1 MSQSK
6 NILILMSGSI
16 AGYKVCSL
24 ISKLVQNNYNVKVAM
39 SASAQKFVGWAT
51 IEGLTGNLVHTD
63 TFEQGRAMEHIHL
76 ARWADLIL
84 VAPATANTIN
94 KMSQG
99 VGDDLLSTIFLAH
112 DFEKPFL
119 LAPAMNTK
127 MYLHPA
133 TQRSITELKS
143 MGVEILET
151 ASGVLACGEV
161 GYGRLLE
168 PELMYNEV
176 ISQMGTTAH
185 VTSKATNAKSYKVL
199 ITSGGTQE
207 PIDDVRVITNKST
220 GKTASSLA
228 DQFVNGG
235 FDVTYL
241 CAESAVRPLLTTQT
255 ETFVTYKDLDE
266 KLTSLLKNQYD
277 LIIHS
282 AAVSDYSV
290 ASSASGKIDSSA
302 DMIEIKLIK
311 NPKLID
317 KIKKL
322 SPQSHLVGFKLTS
335 QATDQTIQNKVNSL
349 FENANCDYVVHNDWK
364 QVHTAHH
371 VFNLY
376 SKNET
381 QKNLSLMDLSYALMT
396 ICNCEAIKN
405 PKKESL

>member
-1 MSQSK
+1 
-6 NILILMSGSI
+6 MSGSI

-24 ISKLVQNNYNVKVAM
+24 ISKLVQNNFKVKVAM
-39 SASAQKFVGWAT
+39 SASAQKFVGAAT
-51 IEGLTGNLVHTD
+51 IEGLTGNAVHTD
-63 TFEQGRAMEHIHL
+63 TFEPGLAMEHIHL

-94 KMSQG
+94 KMNQG

-133 TQRSITELKS
+133 TQKSIAGLKA

-168 PELMYNEV
+168 PDLMFNEV
-176 ISQMGTTAH
+176 VSRVNTTAS
-185 VTSKATNAKSYKVL
+185 VKPKASDKKSFKVL

-207 PIDDVRVITNKST
+207 PIDDVRVISNKST
-220 GKTASSLA
+220 GKTAASLA
-228 DQFVNGG
+228 DQFINGG

-241 CAESAVRPLLTTQT
+241 CAENAARPLLATQT
-255 ETFVTYKDLDE
+255 ETFVTYKDLDQQLT
-266 KLTSLLKNQYD
+266 KLLPNQYD

-290 ASSASGKIDSSA
+290 AQAANGKIDSSA
-302 DMIEIKLIK
+302 ETLEIKLIK

-322 SPQSHLVGFKLTS
+322 SPKSQLVGFKLTS
-335 QATDQTIQNKVNSL
+335 KASENDIQKKVNGL
-349 FENANCDYVVHNDWK
+349 FEKAQCDYVVHNDWG
-364 QVHTAHH
+364 QVHTPHH

-376 SKNET
+376 SKKDV
-381 QKNLSLMDLSYALMT
+381 QKNLSLTDLSYALISLSSDCVAMQST
-396 ICNCEAIKN
+396 T
-405 PKKESL
+405 KESL

>member
-1 MSQSK
+1 MSPSK
-6 NILILMSGSI
+6 QNILILMSGSI

-24 ISKLVQNNYNVKVAM
+24 ISKLVQNNFKVKVAM
-39 SASAQKFVGWAT
+39 SASAQKFVGVAT
-51 IEGLTGNLVHTD
+51 IEGLTGNAVHTD
-63 TFEQGRAMEHIHL
+63 TFESGQAMEHIHL

-94 KMSQG
+94 KMNQG

-133 TQRSITELKS
+133 TQKSITGLKA
-143 MGVEILET
+143 MGIEILET

-168 PELMYNEV
+168 PDLMYNEV
-176 ISQMGTTAH
+176 VSRINTTAS
-185 VTSKATNAKSYKVL
+185 VTPKVSSKKSFKVL

-207 PIDDVRVITNKST
+207 PIDDVRVISNKST
-220 GKTASSLA
+220 GKTAASIA
-228 DQFVNGG
+228 DHFINGG

-241 CAESAVRPLLTTQT
+241 AASSAALPLLDCAV
-255 ETFVTYKDLDE
+255 EKFVTFKDLDQQLT
-266 KLTSLLKNQYD
+266 KLLPNHYD
-277 LIIHS
+277 LVIHA

-290 ASSASGKIDSSA
+290 AGAATGKIDSSA
-302 DMIEIKLIK
+302 ETLEIKLTK
-311 NPKLID
+311 NPKLIE

-322 SPQSHLVGFKLTS
+322 SPSSKLVGFKLTS
-335 QATDQTIQNKVNSL
+335 KIGPDEIQKKVNSL
-349 FENANCDYVVHNDWK
+349 FEKAQCDFVVHNDWS
-364 QVHTAHH
+364 QVHTPGH

-376 SKNET
+376 SKKDIQN
-381 QKNLSLMDLSYALMT
+381 NLSLIDLAYALT
-396 ICNCEAIKN
+396 
-405 PKKESL
+405 KESL

>member
-1 MSQSK
+1 MSQSNLNQK

-24 ISKLVQNNYNVKVAM
+24 ISQLVQKNFNVKVAM
-39 SASAQKFVGWAT
+39 SASAQKFVGFAT
-51 IEGLTGNLVHTD
+51 LEGLTGHPVHTD
-63 TFEQGRAMEHIHL
+63 NFEPGQAMEHIYL

-99 VGDDLLSTIFLAH
+99 VGDDLLTTIFLAH
-112 DFEKPFL
+112 DFKKPFL

-127 MYLHPA
+127 MYLHPT
-133 TQRSITELKS
+133 TQKSITELKN
-143 MGVEILET
+143 MGVEILEA

-168 PELMYNEV
+168 PHLIYDEV
-176 ISQMGTTAH
+176 ITRLKEYSPGMDLTPAPSPQKLM
-185 VTSKATNAKSYKVL
+185 KVL

-220 GKTASSLA
+220 GKTASIIA
-228 DQFVNGG
+228 DQFSNAG

-241 CAESAVRPLLTTQT
+241 CAETAVRPVLNATIF
-255 ETFVTYKDLDE
+255 TFVTYKDLDQ
-266 KLTSLLKNQYD
+266 KLNSLLPNGYD
-277 LIIHS
+277 FIIHT

-290 ASSASGKIDSSA
+290 AQPASGKIDSSK
-302 DMIEIKLIK
+302 DTIEIKLIK
-311 NPKLID
+311 NPKLIN

-322 SPQSHLVGFKLTS
+322 SPKSQLVGFKLTS
-335 QATDQTIQNKVNSL
+335 QATSSTIEAKINDL
-349 FENANCDYVVHNDWK
+349 FENAQCDYVVQNDWI
-364 QVHTAHH
+364 QVHSSQH

-376 SKNET
+376 SKKDI
-381 QKNLSLMDLSYALMT
+381 QKNLSITDLSFALIT
-396 ICNCEAIKN
+396 LSLN
-405 PKKESL
+405 KESL

>member
-6 NILILMSGSI
+6 QNILILMSGSI

-24 ISKLVQNNYNVKVAM
+24 ISKLIQNNFNVKVAM
-39 SASAQKFVGWAT
+39 STSAQKFVGPAT
-51 IEGLTGNLVHTD
+51 IEGLTGHPVHTD
-63 TFEQGRAMEHIHL
+63 TFEAGQAMEHIHL

-99 VGDDLLSTIFLAH
+99 VGDDILSTIFLAH
-112 DFEKPFL
+112 DFVKPFL

-133 TQRSITELKS
+133 TQKSITELKS

-168 PELMYNEV
+168 PDLMYNEV
-176 ISQMGTTAH
+176 VARINNHSSTPTRSPVANTQ
-185 VTSKATNAKSYKVL
+185 KSFKLL

-220 GKTASSLA
+220 GKTASILA
-228 DQFVNGG
+228 DQFINAG

-241 CAESAVRPLLTTQT
+241 CAENAVRPLLTSTV
-255 ETFVTYKDLDE
+255 ENFISYKDLDQ

-277 LIIHS
+277 LIIHT

-290 ASSASGKIDSSA
+290 AQAANGKIDSA
-302 DMIEIKLIK
+302 AEVIEIKLVK

-322 SPQSHLVGFKLTS
+322 SPASKLVGFKLTS
-335 QATDQTIQNKVNSL
+335 QASESTIQTKVNSL
-349 FENANCDYVVHNDWK
+349 FEKAQCDYVVHNDWK

-376 SKNET
+376 SKKET
-381 QKNLSLMDLSYALMT
+381 QKNLSLTDLSYALIT
-396 ICNCEAIKN
+396 LSLN
-405 PKKESL
+405 KESL

>member
-1 MSQSK
+1 MSPSNSPKQ

-24 ISKLVQNNYNVKVAM
+24 ISKLIQNNFNVKVAM
-39 SASAQKFVGWAT
+39 SASAQKFVGPAT
-51 IEGLTGNLVHTD
+51 IEGLTGQPVYAD
-63 TFEQGRAMEHIHL
+63 TFEAGHAMEHIHL

-127 MYLHPA
+127 MYMHPA
-133 TQRSITELKS
+133 TQKSIAELKA

-168 PELMYNEV
+168 PDLMYNEV
-176 ISQMGTTAH
+176 ISRLHAH
-185 VTSKATNAKSYKVL
+185 SSTPTRSPVPNTQKLFKVL

-207 PIDDVRVITNKST
+207 PIDDIRVITNKRT
-220 GKTASSLA
+220 GKTASILA
-228 DQFVNGG
+228 DQFINAG

-241 CAESAVRPLLTTQT
+241 CAENAVRPLLTNTV
-255 ETFVTYKDLDE
+255 ETFVTYKDLDQ
-266 KLTSLLKNQYD
+266 KLTSLLKNHFD
-277 LIIHS
+277 LIIHT

-290 ASSASGKIDSSA
+290 AQAQTGKIDSSA
-302 DMIEIKLIK
+302 DIIEIKLVK
-311 NPKLID
+311 NPKIID
-317 KIKKL
+317 KIKKI
-322 SPQSHLVGFKLTS
+322 SPQSKLVGFKLTS
-335 QATDQTIQNKVNSL
+335 QATGSDIQMKINNL
-349 FENANCDYVVHNDWK
+349 FEKAQCDYVVHNDWK

-376 SKNET
+376 SKKEI
-381 QKNLSLMDLSYALMT
+381 QKNLSITDLSYALIT
-396 ICNCEAIKN
+396 LSLN
-405 PKKESL
+405 KESL